1 MSVPITKIPLG
12 ARVRVRRG
20 LAPAD
25 PALLGRTG
33 TVVEASEY
41 TQARYGV
48 ALDGESQIRVFG
60 VGELEVVDFEPL
72 PPERQEAKQR
82 RALP

>member
-1 MSVPITKIPLG
+1 MSVPITIIPLG

-20 LAPAD
+20 IVPAD

-48 ALDGESQIRVFG
+48 ALDGEAQIRVFG
-60 VGELEVVDFEPL
+60 LGELEIVEYEPL
-72 PPERQEAKQR
+72 PPERQQARQR

>member
-1 MSVPITKIPLG
+1 MTVPIARIPLG
-12 ARVRVRRG
+12 ARVRIRRG
-20 LAPAD
+20 QVPGD
-25 PALLGRTG
+25 PALLGRLG

-48 ALDGESQIRVFG
+48 ALDGEPQLRVFG
-60 VGELEVVDFEPL
+60 LGELEVVEFDSL

-82 RALP
+82 PALP

>member
-1 MSVPITKIPLG
+1 MTVPMARIPLG

-20 LAPAD
+20 WVPGD
-25 PALLGRTG
+25 PALLGRLG

-48 ALDGESQIRVFG
+48 ALDGEPQLRVFG
-60 VGELEVVDFEPL
+60 LGELEVVEYEAL
-72 PPERQEAKQR
+72 QPERQEARQR
-82 RALP
+82 PALP

>member
-1 MSVPITKIPLG
+1 MAVPIAMIPLG

-20 LAPAD
+20 VAPAD

-60 VGELEVVDFEPL
+60 VGELEVLEYEAL